1 MPILFKV
8 PALVGHASHLQLK
21 RAQTILV
28 RIIYFI
34 ADKTRHLPFMI
45 IGPLVC
51 YLSIIDD
58 FIDLAADT
66 LYIPSISA
74 CFGIQ
79 RFYVNQIFA
88 I

>member
-1 MPILFKV
+1 
-8 PALVGHASHLQLK
+8 
-21 RAQTILV
+21 
-28 RIIYFI
+28 
-34 ADKTRHLPFMI
+34 MI

-58 FIDLAADT
+58 FVDLAADT

-74 CFGIQ
+74 CFGIK